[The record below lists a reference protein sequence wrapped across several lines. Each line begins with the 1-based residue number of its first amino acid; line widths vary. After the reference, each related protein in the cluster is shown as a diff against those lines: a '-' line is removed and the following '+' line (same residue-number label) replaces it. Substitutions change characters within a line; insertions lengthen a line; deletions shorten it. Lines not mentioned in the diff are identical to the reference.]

1 MPRPLFRLAAV
12 ACAAAS
18 LTFAARAQQTPS
30 FGEEIDVRV
39 VNVEVVVT
47 DRDGHRVA
55 NLKPS
60 DFRLRVDGKEVPVE
74 YFSEIHEGNS
84 VAAPAAEEKPGA
96 TAAVQSVAPEGAVGT
111 NYLVFIDDYFSTPPR
126 RNDVLK
132 SLKADL
138 GRLGPEDRMAVVAY
152 DGGRLAML
160 ANWSASRSD
169 LERAFD
175 QAMARTAHGFER
187 ATERRTLASDEAFAG
202 TATADGMVL
211 DLNVLN
217 VGLNQRESAYAQTL
231 IRQMQGSVGAAV
243 SAMRGFAAPRSRKV
257 MLLLS
262 GGWPFS
268 VVSYIR
274 GDESV
279 APSRQTA
286 SGEEIFR
293 PLTST
298 ANLLGYTI
306 YPVDVPGVQAA
317 AAEATADPRP
327 GDQGRIGNAAS
338 GIGAGV
344 RAAADLQGQPATA
357 TISSSGEQ
365 EIEGS
370 LYFIAK
376 ETGGKP
382 LLNTNRTMALA
393 SASADTR
400 SYYWLGFSPAWQRN
414 DKLHAV
420 KVEVQRPGVD
430 VRYRTSFRDLSRK
443 AEVSMKV
450 ESALLFGKSPDALSM
465 MMQVGTPAPKQGFRE
480 IPVTLGLPVDVMT
493 VLPVDGKYTAQLEL
507 RFAASDAS
515 GNSSE
520 IPVLP
525 LNLSS
530 PRPPTPGKFVR
541 YETTVKL
548 RGKANHLV
556 VAVYDPLSGKVATA
570 EADIAAP

>member
-1 MPRPLFRLAAV
+1 
-12 ACAAAS
+12 
-18 LTFAARAQQTPS
+18 
-30 FGEEIDVRV
+30 
-39 VNVEVVVT
+39 
-47 DRDGHRVA
+47 
-55 NLKPS
+55 
-60 DFRLRVDGKEVPVE
+60 
-74 YFSEIHEGNS
+74 
-84 VAAPAAEEKPGA
+84 
-96 TAAVQSVAPEGAVGT
+96 
-111 NYLVFIDDYFSTPPR
+111 
-126 RNDVLK
+126 
-132 SLKADL
+132 
-138 GRLGPEDRMAVVAY
+138 MAVVAY

-541 YETTVKL
+541 YETIVRL